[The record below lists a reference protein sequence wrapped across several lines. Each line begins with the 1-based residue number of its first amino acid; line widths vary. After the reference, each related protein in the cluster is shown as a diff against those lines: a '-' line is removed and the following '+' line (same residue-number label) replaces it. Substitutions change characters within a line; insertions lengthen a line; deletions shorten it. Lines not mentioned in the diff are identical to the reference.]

1 MIQVIR
7 EVGIFIVIAQAVLY
21 FVPGESYVKYV
32 KIIIGIIMIAKMA
45 QPLLVLVDGQQ
56 WQRILEEMPDFQSF
70 SGAELPKDREG
81 TERLEA
87 TIERELLGKL
97 NAEPLEGYTACGAA
111 FACAP
116 GREAQELVITVSDGS
131 GRDGQIRIDKITLG
145 ESKAQTGEAKA
156 LAEHYG
162 RLLGMEPER
171 IRIKME

>member
-70 SGAELPKDREG
+70 QR
-81 TERLEA
+81 T
-87 TIERELLGKL
+87 
-97 NAEPLEGYTACGAA
+97 
-111 FACAP
+111 
-116 GREAQELVITVSDGS
+116 GRERRGLRRRSKGS
-131 GRDGQIRIDKITLG
+131 FSG
-145 ESKAQTGEAKA
+145 S
-156 LAEHYG
+156 
-162 RLLGMEPER
+162 
-171 IRIKME
+171 